1 MYKINEELNKQLKDV
16 SLYTAQFGTEVGVLV
31 KAAFDSKLNHLLSG
45 PTLSLPEQIKE
56 NCQEESYDMVNK
68 YNTQDNAAC
77 VQSPKLLSLI
87 TSLSALM
94 LQVKR
99 VADGER

>member
-1 MYKINEELNKQLKDV
+1 MLEVYKINEELNKQLKDM
-16 SLYTAQFGTEVGVLV
+16 SLSRHSLV
-31 KAAFDSKLNHLLSG
+31 QKQAHPVFCPSRS
-45 PTLSLPEQIKE
+45 KE

-77 VQSPKLLSLI
+77 VRAQAAVLILS
-87 TSLSALM
+87 SLSALM

-99 VADGER
+99 VADGERDAAELQA

>member
-1 MYKINEELNKQLKDV
+1 MP
-16 SLYTAQFGTEVGVLV
+16 
-31 KAAFDSKLNHLLSG
+31 G
-45 PTLSLPEQIKE
+45 PSLSLPEQIKE
-56 NCQEESYDMVNK
+56 NCQEDSYDMVNK

-99 VADGER
+99 VADGERLDILKTLVDLSICNYLLS

>member
-1 MYKINEELNKQLKDV
+1 
-16 SLYTAQFGTEVGVLV
+16 
-31 KAAFDSKLNHLLSG
+31 
-45 PTLSLPEQIKE
+45 
-56 NCQEESYDMVNK
+56 MVNK

-99 VADGER
+99 ERARDLKARRVGPASRCSGGCLFAPQRIPCIARPVHSAPAWVVTIVCRDGNEHGWQTRAGQKETTWK

>member
-1 MYKINEELNKQLKDV
+1 M
-16 SLYTAQFGTEVGVLV
+16 GVC
-31 KAAFDSKLNHLLSG
+31 FFRISNHAVFLGRPVLDTILPG
-45 PTLSLPEQIKE
+45 PTMSLPEQIKE
-56 NCQEESYDMVNK
+56 NCQEDSYYMVNK